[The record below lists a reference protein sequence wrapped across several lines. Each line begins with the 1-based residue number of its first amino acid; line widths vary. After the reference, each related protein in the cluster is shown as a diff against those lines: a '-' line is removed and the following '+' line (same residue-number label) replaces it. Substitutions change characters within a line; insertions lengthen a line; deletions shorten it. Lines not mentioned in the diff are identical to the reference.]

1 MRASDRFG
9 KDQSDMS
16 LHQCFRRRVAEVAVG
31 AVVLTIAAVGP
42 AIPQTNRNSSGVR
55 ALDIRL
61 VQPVHVMTGENPFE
75 VIVKGSDGNA
85 ISDADVSL
93 SFVMS
98 AWPVRRIPETRR
110 ALRLKSSSDGRYTGS
125 WKFEMAG
132 DWVTT
137 IRVTKN
143 GKEIGRTALILTAP

>member
-1 MRASDRFG
+1 M
-9 KDQSDMS
+9 MP
-16 LHQCFRRRVAEVAVG
+16 HQCFPRRVAEIAIG
-31 AVVLTIAAVGP
+31 AVVLVITGVVPSIAQGTRDNAGG
-42 AIPQTNRNSSGVR
+42 S

-61 VQPVHVMTGENPFE
+61 MQPVHVMTGENPFE
-75 VIVKGSDGNA
+75 VIVKDSDGDP

-98 AWPVRRIPETRR
+98 AWPVKRIPETRR
-110 ALRLKSSSDGRYTGS
+110 ELRLKSSSDGRYTGS
-125 WKFEMAG
+125 WKFERAG

>member
-1 MRASDRFG
+1 MAP
-9 KDQSDMS
+9 
-16 LHQCFRRRVAEVAVG
+16 HQCVRRRVAELAVG

-42 AIPQTNRNSSGVR
+42 SIAQTTGNSSRVR
-55 ALDIRL
+55 ALDVRL
-61 VQPVHVMTGENPFE
+61 MQPVHVMTGENPFE
-75 VIVKGSDGNA
+75 VIVKGSDGSP

-93 SFVMS
+93 SLVMS
-98 AWPVRRIPETRR
+98 AWPIKRIPEIRR
-110 ALRLKSSSDGRYTGS
+110 ELRLKSAGDGRYTGS

-132 DWVTT
+132 HWVTT

>member
-1 MRASDRFG
+1 MTPY
-9 KDQSDMS
+9 
-16 LHQCFRRRVAEVAVG
+16 QCVRRRIAEVAVG
-31 AVVLTIAAVGP
+31 AIVLTIAAVGP
-42 AIPQTNRNSSGVR
+42 SIAQTTRNSSGVR

-61 VQPVHVMTGENPFE
+61 MQPVHVMTGENPFE
-75 VIVKGSDGNA
+75 VIVKGSDGSP

-98 AWPVRRIPETRR
+98 AWPIKRIPETRR
-110 ALRLKSSSDGRYTGS
+110 ELRLKSSSDGRYTGS

-132 DWVTT
+132 GWVTT

>member
-1 MRASDRFG
+1 MTP
-9 KDQSDMS
+9 
-16 LHQCFRRRVAEVAVG
+16 LQCVRRRIAGVAVG
-31 AVVLTIAAVGP
+31 TIVLTIATVGP
-42 AIPQTNRNSSGVR
+42 SIAQTTRNSSGVT

-61 VQPVHVMTGENPFE
+61 MQPVHVMTGQNPFE
-75 VIVKGSDGNA
+75 VIVKGSDGSP

-98 AWPVRRIPETRR
+98 AWPVKRIPETRR
-110 ALRLKSSSDGRYTGS
+110 ELRLKSSSDGRYTGS

-132 DWVTT
+132 QWVTT

>member
-1 MRASDRFG
+1 MTPY
-9 KDQSDMS
+9 
-16 LHQCFRRRVAEVAVG
+16 QCVRRRIAEVAVG

-42 AIPQTNRNSSGVR
+42 AIAQTTRNSSGVR

-61 VQPVHVMTGENPFE
+61 MQPVHLMTGENPFE
-75 VIVKGSDGNA
+75 VIVKGSDGSP

-98 AWPVRRIPETRR
+98 AWPIKRIPETRR
-110 ALRLKSSSDGRYTGS
+110 ELRLKSSSDGRYTGS

-132 DWVTT
+132 GWVTT

>member
-1 MRASDRFG
+1 MRP
-9 KDQSDMS
+9 
-16 LHQCFRRRVAEVAVG
+16 HQCFHRRVSEIVIG
-31 AVVLTIAAVGP
+31 AVVLVITGVVPSIAQA
-42 AIPQTNRNSSGVR
+42 TRNNAGGS

-61 VQPVHVMTGENPFE
+61 TQPVHVMTGENLFE
-75 VIVKGSDGNA
+75 VIVKMPDGSP

-98 AWPVRRIPETRR
+98 AWPVKRIPETRR
-110 ALRLKSSSDGRYTGS
+110 ELRLKSSSGGRYTGS

-132 DWVTT
+132 VWVTT